1 MILGELVTKI
11 KALLVV
17 FGEDTLIAGK
27 VVPANVDATI
37 VKLTMILDSYF
48 MQKKVP

>member
-17 FGEDTLIAGK
+17 FGTDTLIAGK
-27 VVPANVDATI
+27 VVPANVDTVVA
-37 VKLTMILDSYF
+37 KLTITLGSYF
-48 MQKKVP
+48 MQKEAP